1 MQRGEKLH
9 EQTEI
14 NNMIMEKSDIKIIKE
29 LNRQYRGL
37 ISYYENHIRLNELII
52 SSYYKFKNNYYNLNN
67 IKTIIKNCDRN
78 KIIEPFNEIENR
90 AIIPGEDNANLK
102 TFMNEL
108 YRIELKEDD
117 NKIEINN
124 KYFNNHDSN
133 PLW

>member
-1 MQRGEKLH
+1 M
-9 EQTEI
+9 
-14 NNMIMEKSDIKIIKE
+14 
-29 LNRQYRGL
+29 
-37 ISYYENHIRLNELII
+37 
-52 SSYYKFKNNYYNLNN
+52 NN

-102 TFMNEL
+102 TFMKEL

-133 PLW
+133 PL